1 MQTAPSIQNNDSR
14 ENYSAKFLHT
24 IVAANHVA
32 TDLGVASKMDQP
44 TAEVLAEAEAMMKS
58 ILKLKADGLT
68 GDEAR
73 KRVREA
79 RMEAFDLERRQMR
92 DELESIQA
100 IPSGDERRV
109 AQRAFGQKI
118 EAIQQ
123 RTEAIKAALDLAM
136 AKTLEEEIAAKERS

>member
-1 MQTAPSIQNNDSR
+1 
-14 ENYSAKFLHT
+14 
-24 IVAANHVA
+24 
-32 TDLGVASKMDQP
+32 MDQP
-44 TAEVLAEAEAMMKS
+44 TAEVLAEAEAIMKS

-92 DELESIQA
+92 DELQSIQA
-100 IPSGDERRV
+100 IPFGDERRI

-118 EAIQQ
+118 EAIQR

-136 AKTLEEEIAAKERS
+136 AKTLDEEGRVKSP